1 MINWKNDGIVFVG
14 ENPKSLAKSD
24 LERNPMNSTIQFY
37 PVKSVGFAHFYR
49 VPEKCTTL
57 LYYKGCHVINDPFK
71 NP

>member
-37 PVKSVGFAHFYR
+37 PVKSVGFA
-49 VPEKCTTL
+49 
-57 LYYKGCHVINDPFK
+57 
-71 NP
+71 